1 MVADAHPVIVTVP
14 TDAPCVDPP
23 GEERDEPPPWTA
35 PALLLS
41 ILMLGAD
48 LVALIPLG
56 EWMTDYGIIPVCT
69 VYLLH
74 VLLTMALA
82 AWTVIRLPAR
92 YLDIDAD
99 D

>member
-1 MVADAHPVIVTVP
+1 MVSDAHAVIATDT
-14 TDAPCVDPP
+14 TDARVDTPLD
-23 GEERDEPPPWTA
+23 EHDEPPPWAA

-69 VYLLH
+69 VYLVH
-74 VLLTMALA
+74 VLSTMALA
-82 AWTVIRLPAR
+82 AWTVTRLPAR
-92 YLDIDAD
+92 YLDIDVHD
-99 D
+99 

>member
-1 MVADAHPVIVTVP
+1 MVIDAHPVTAAT

-56 EWMTDYGIIPVCT
+56 EWMTDYGIIPVCAA
-69 VYLLH
+69 YLLH
-74 VLLTMALA
+74 VLFTMALA

-92 YLDIDAD
+92 YLDIDVAD
-99 D
+99 